1 MTSPAPRSFPRVV
14 ARAGM
19 PAEVTVYE
27 VGPRDG
33 LQAETDV
40 VPTAVKAEL
49 CRRLYA
55 AGVTALELTSF
66 VPPAW
71 IPQLADARPLVAS
84 VAVPAASRAVAL
96 VPNRRGLDDALAAG
110 VREVAVVVSATE
122 SFARANLNTDR
133 AGAVSRATDVVA
145 AARAEGV
152 PVRGYVSMAFGDPW
166 EGDVDLAAVVDAASA
181 LHDSGCRTLA
191 LGDTIGVATAGHVEA
206 VIEAV
211 AGTGIPRSALA
222 LHLHD
227 TYGQAL
233 ANVLAGVE
241 NGVTE
246 FDSSVGG
253 LGRCPFA
260 PGATGNL
267 ATEDLVWMLEGLGI
281 RTGLDLVALAR
292 TSAWLAGV
300 RGRPHVSRVAAALTR
315 TAPVPLEETPA

>member
-1 MTSPAPRSFPRVV
+1 MSGPAPRQAPRRV
-14 ARAGM
+14 AAEGL

-40 VPTAVKAEL
+40 IPTAVKSEL
-49 CRRLYA
+49 CARLYA
-55 AGVTALELTSF
+55 AGSRALEVTSF

-71 IPQLADARPLVAS
+71 IPQLADARRVSAS
-84 VAVPAASRAVAL
+84 VRPPEGARAVAL

-110 VREVAVVVSATE
+110 MREVAVVVSATE

-133 AGAVSRATDVVA
+133 AGAV
-145 AARAEGV
+145 ARAVAVVDDARSAGI

-166 EGDVDLAAVVDAASA
+166 EGDVDIAAVVDAAVA
-181 LHDSGCRTLA
+181 LHSAGCRTIA
-191 LGDTIGVATAGHVEA
+191 LGDTIGVATAGHVEQ
-206 VIEAV
+206 VVEAV
-211 AGTGIPRSALA
+211 TDAGIPRSALA

-233 ANVLAGVE
+233 ANVLAGLRA
-241 NGVTE
+241 GVTE
-246 FDSSVGG
+246 FDASVGG
-253 LGRCPFA
+253 LGRCPYA

-267 ATEDLVWMLEGLGI
+267 ATEDLAWMLEGLGI
-281 RTGLDLVALAR
+281 RTGLDIPALAR

-300 RGRPHVSRVAAALTR
+300 RGRPHASRVAHALT
-315 TAPVPLEETPA
+315 TTPEEHPA

>member
-1 MTSPAPRSFPRVV
+1 MSAPAPWRRPRRV
-14 ARAGM
+14 
-19 PAEVTVYE
+19 PAEGLPAAVTVYE

-40 VPTAVKAEL
+40 IPTAVKSEL
-49 CRRLYA
+49 CARLYA
-55 AGVTALELTSF
+55 AGTRALEVTSF

-71 IPQLADARPLVAS
+71 IPQLADAREVAAS
-84 VAVPAASRAVAL
+84 VRPPEGARAVAL

-133 AGAVSRATDVVA
+133 AGAVGRAVAVVDD
-145 AARAEGV
+145 ARFVGI

-166 EGDVDLAAVVDAASA
+166 EGDVDIDAVVAAAVS
-181 LHDSGCRTLA
+181 LHDSGCRTIA
-191 LGDTIGVATAGHVEA
+191 LGDTIGVATAGHIDRVVEA
-206 VIEAV
+206 VAD
-211 AGTGIPRSALA
+211 AGIPRSALA

-233 ANVLAGVE
+233 VNVLAGLHA
-241 NGVTE
+241 GVTE

-253 LGRCPFA
+253 LGRCPYA

-281 RTGLDLVALAR
+281 RTGLDIGALAR

-300 RGRPHVSRVAAALTR
+300 RGRPHASRVAHALT
-315 TAPVPLEETPA
+315 TTPEEHPA